1 MAPVNPSTV
10 ASTVAQAWV
19 RMLACCGVALSS
31 TSHSTRNTTRTAS
44 CVKRT
49 MRWPRRSRASQA
61 RYCGLGEA
69 TVSASTFDMD
79 FELLPQR
86 VEIAV
91 EFGRVARRQ
100 GRQARPVSCRKADRM
115 IGLHSSGPAR
125 EHDYPLRHAH
135 RLANVVGHQD
145 CGLLLPAQ
153 DHGDFVGERQP
164 RL

>member
-1 MAPVNPSTV
+1 MSAF
-10 ASTVAQAWV
+10 
-19 RMLACCGVALSS
+19 GS

-61 RYCGLGEA
+61 RYCGLGAA

-91 EFGRVARRQ
+91 ELRRVARRE
-100 GRQARPVSCRKADRM
+100 RRRTSAVRAREADRM
-115 IGLHSSGPAR
+115 VRLYLSGPAR
-125 EHDYPLRHAH
+125 QDDHPLGHAH
-135 RLANVVGHQD
+135 RLADVVGDQD
-145 CGLLLPAQ
+145 RGFLLA
-153 DHGDFVGERQP
+153 
-164 RL
+164 